1 MASYH
6 LFFKFAAYK
15 KDMRISFFLR
25 YGLFLSVF
33 LLLSAVVY
41 AVPAKPGQKR
51 DLTLTDGTVVSAR
64 LVGDEYGHYWLAD
77 DGKAYRGEGDI
88 YVEIDLKSL
97 QENAQKQR
105 KESDMRRVKRLND
118 NQPMK
123 SPSPGITGSKKG
135 LIILVNFSDVAFGD
149 GHDNALFYRIANEK
163 NFSYESFH
171 GSMYDYFYDQS
182 EGQFLLSFDVV
193 GPVTLSRE
201 CSYYGENVPE
211 ENDRDSHPAS
221 MVSEAI
227 LLADS
232 QVNYAD
238 YDWNGDGEVEQVYV
252 VYAGMGEADS
262 YVDNTIWP
270 HEWQLSSAKYYYNDG
285 NGALFIDGV
294 RINTYACGSELNSSG
309 NIAGIG
315 TMCHEFSHCLGYPD
329 YYDTDYSGGQ
339 GMGDWDIMD
348 GGSYNG
354 GGYIP
359 AGYTSYERWVA
370 GWKIPVELT
379 DATCVSSMRALQDG
393 GNTYVIYNKGHRDEF
408 FLLENRQ
415 KIGWDGGLPGAGLL
429 ILHVDYD
436 EAIWTA
442 RRPNDDPEHQ
452 RMTWIA
458 ADGEYQY
465 QIYQGKKYYSK
476 SGAATD
482 PFPYNEVNA
491 FNKNTTPAAFL
502 YNENEDGTYYL
513 DSSVEDI
520 TQNLDGTISFRFFG
534 PDKSYSLPQG
544 TGIGVN
550 AVQELVDIWHG
561 KEDVEVSFTR
571 SFTQGVASTI
581 CLPFAMT
588 TIDGGSVYQLRDI
601 TYDDNEGAW
610 VATMNDVTP
619 DPNLVTSTEAGVP
632 YLFMPDATGEV
643 TFSGMMD
650 EVPATTGEI
659 PLSGY
664 DGIDGWRMSGT
675 YTKYAWD
682 AGEHGTMFGFASS
695 SKVVEGNQI
704 NAGQFVK
711 LKSGASVPAFRAS
724 LTYSGSNGV
733 FLAPIRGES
742 TETPDLIKVRLLDKN
757 GSVTAVG
764 SVNIRTG
771 EFDKWYDLSGR
782 RLDSAPTAPGI
793 YINNG
798 RKTVIK

>member
-1 MASYH
+1 
-6 LFFKFAAYK
+6 
-15 KDMRISFFLR
+15 MRIISR
-25 YGLFLSVF
+25 HCIF
-33 LLLSAVVY
+33 LLGFMLLSTVVY
-41 AVPAKPGQKR
+41 AVPARPGQRR

-64 LVGDEYGHYWLAD
+64 LVGDEHAHYWLAD
-77 DGKAYRGEGDI
+77 DGKAYRSDGDI
-88 YVEIDLKSL
+88 YVEVDLKSL
-97 QENAQKQR
+97 QEKAQEQR
-105 KESDMRRVKRLND
+105 KESNMRRAKRLNG
-118 NQPMK
+118 NQPK
-123 SPSPGITGSKKG
+123 KTPSSGMTGSKKG

-149 GHDNALFYRIANEK
+149 GHDNALYCRIANEEGF
-163 NFSYESFH
+163 NEGSFH

-182 EGQFLLSFDVV
+182 EGSFRLSFDVV
-193 GPVTLSRE
+193 GPVTVSRE
-201 CSYYGENVPE
+201 QSYYGENDPTN
-211 ENDRDSHPAS
+211 NDSDKHPAS
-221 MVSEAI
+221 MVIEA
-227 LLADS
+227 LLLVDIE
-232 QVNYAD
+232 VDYAD
-238 YDWNGDGEVEQVYV
+238 YDWDGNGEVEQVYV
-252 VYAGMGEADS
+252 VYAGKGEADGGTT
-262 YVDNTIWP
+262 YTVWP
-270 HEWQLSSAKYYYNDG
+270 HEWQLSSAYYYGDG
-285 NGALFIDGV
+285 SGAQTLDGV
-294 RINTYACGSELNSSG
+294 IINTYACGSELNGSG

-339 GMGDWDIMD
+339 GMDYWDIMD

-354 GGYIP
+354 DGYLP

-379 DATCVSSMRALQDG
+379 DATSVSSMRALQDG

-429 ILHVDYD
+429 ILHVDYN
-436 EAIWTA
+436 ESIWA
-442 RRPNDDPEHQ
+442 SNQPNDDPEHQ

-458 ADGEYQY
+458 ADNEYQY
-465 QIYQGKKYYSK
+465 EIWQETKYYTWA
-476 SGAATD
+476 GEATD

-491 FNKNTTPAAFL
+491 FNKNTTPAATL
-502 YNENEDGTYYL
+502 YNENEDGSYYL

-619 DPNLVTSTEAGVP
+619 DPNLVSSTEAGVP

-643 TFSGMMD
+643 TFSGMID
-650 EVPATTGEI
+650 EVPATAGEI
-659 PLSGY
+659 PLSNS

-724 LTYSGSNGV
+724 LTYSGSNAV
-733 FLAPIRGES
+733 FQAPMRGS
-742 TETPDLIKVRLLDKN
+742 SNGAPDRIQVRLLGKS

-764 SVNIRTG
+764 SVNIKTG

>member
-1 MASYH
+1 
-6 LFFKFAAYK
+6 
-15 KDMRISFFLR
+15 MRVISR

-33 LLLSAVVY
+33 LLLSTVVY
-41 AVPAKPGQKR
+41 AVPARPGQRR
-51 DLTLTDGTVVSAR
+51 DLTLTDGTVVSAL
-64 LVGDEYGHYWLAD
+64 LVGDEHGHYWLAD
-77 DGKAYRGEGDI
+77 DGKAYRSDGDI
-88 YVEIDLKSL
+88 YVEIDLKSV
-97 QENAQKQR
+97 QEKAQEQR
-105 KESDMRRVKRLND
+105 KESNMRRAKRLNG
-118 NQPMK
+118 NQPRK
-123 SPSPGITGSKKG
+123 TPSPGMTGSKKG

-149 GHDNALFYRIANEK
+149 GHDNALYCKIANK
-163 NFSYESFH
+163 VGFSEGSFQ
-171 GSMYDYFYDQS
+171 GSMYDYFYNQS
-182 EGQFLLSFDVV
+182 EGLFMLSFDVV
-193 GPVTLSRE
+193 GPVTVSRE
-201 CSYYGENVPE
+201 QSYYGENDPE
-211 ENDRDSHPAS
+211 SNDSDKHPAS
-221 MVSEAI
+221 MVIEAL

-232 QVNYAD
+232 QVDYSD
-238 YDWNGDGEVEQVYV
+238 YDWDGDGEVEQVYV
-252 VYAGMGEADS
+252 VYAGKGEADGGAT
-262 YVDNTIWP
+262 YTIWP
-270 HEWQLSSAKYYYNDG
+270 HEWQLSSAKYFGDG
-285 NGALFIDGV
+285 SGVQILDYV
-294 RINTYACGSELNSSG
+294 RINTYACGSELDGSG

-339 GMGDWDIMD
+339 GMAEWDIMD
-348 GGSYNG
+348 AGSYNG
-354 GGYIP
+354 NGYLP

-415 KIGWDGGLPGAGLL
+415 RIGWDGGLPGAGLL
-429 ILHVDYD
+429 ILHVDYN
-436 EAIWTA
+436 EAIWA
-442 RRPNDDPEHQ
+442 ANEPNDDPLHQ
-452 RMTWIA
+452 RMTWIPA
-458 ADGEYQY
+458 DNEYQSFISGGNTYYTWDGE
-465 QIYQGKKYYSK
+465 
-476 SGAATD
+476 ATD

-491 FNKNTTPAAFL
+491 FNKNTTPAATL

-534 PDKSYSLPQG
+534 PDKRYSLPQG

-561 KEDVEVSFTR
+561 KENVEVSFTR
-571 SFTQGVASTI
+571 SFTMGVASTI
-581 CLPFAMT
+581 CLPFDMT
-588 TIDGGSVYQLRDI
+588 TIEGGNVYQLRDI
-601 TYDDNEGAW
+601 TYDDIEGAW
-610 VATMNDVTP
+610 VATMDDVTP
-619 DPNLVTSTEAGVP
+619 DPNVVSSTEAGVP
-632 YLFMPDATGEV
+632 YLFMPDATGDV
-643 TFSGMMD
+643 TFSGIID

-659 PLSGY
+659 PLSSS

-695 SKVVEGNQI
+695 SKVVEGNEV
-704 NAGQFVK
+704 NAGQFVR

-724 LTYSGSNGV
+724 LTYSGGNAV
-733 FLAPIRGES
+733 FLAPMRGAS
-742 TETPDLIKVRLLDKN
+742 TGTPDRIKVRLLSKN

-764 SVNIRTG
+764 SVNTRTG

>member
-1 MASYH
+1 
-6 LFFKFAAYK
+6 
-15 KDMRISFFLR
+15 MRITSFSR

-33 LLLSAVVY
+33 LLLSTVVY
-41 AVPAKPGQKR
+41 AVPARPGQKR
-51 DLTLTDGTVVSAR
+51 DLTLIDGTVVSAR
-64 LVGDEYGHYWLAD
+64 LVGDEHGHYWLAD
-77 DGKAYRGEGDI
+77 DGKAYRSDGDI

-97 QENAQKQR
+97 QEKAQEQR
-105 KESDMRRVKRLND
+105 KESNMRRAKRLNG
-118 NQPMK
+118 NRPK
-123 SPSPGITGSKKG
+123 KTPSSGMTGSKKG
-135 LIILVNFSDVAFGD
+135 LIILANFSDVAFGD
-149 GHDNALFYRIANEK
+149 GHDNALYCKIANEEGF
-163 NFSYESFH
+163 NEGSFQ

-182 EGQFLLSFDVV
+182 EGLFMLSFDVV
-193 GPVTLSRE
+193 GPVTVSRE
-201 CSYYGENVPE
+201 QSYYGENDPE
-211 ENDRDSHPAS
+211 SNDSDKHPAS
-221 MVSEAI
+221 MVIEAL

-232 QVNYAD
+232 QVDYSD
-238 YDWNGDGEVEQVYV
+238 YDWDGDGEVEQVYV
-252 VYAGMGEADS
+252 VYAGKGEADGGAT
-262 YVDNTIWP
+262 YTIWP
-270 HEWQLSSAKYYYNDG
+270 HEWQLSSANYFGDG
-285 NGALFIDGV
+285 SGAQILDGV
-294 RINTYACGSELNSSG
+294 RINTYACGSELDGSG

-339 GMGDWDIMD
+339 GMDYWDIMA

-354 GGYIP
+354 NGYLP

-379 DATCVSSMRALQDG
+379 DATSVSSMRALQDG

-415 KIGWDGGLPGAGLL
+415 RIGWDGGLPGAGLL
-429 ILHVDYD
+429 ILHVDYN
-436 EAIWTA
+436 ESIWA
-442 RRPNDDPEHQ
+442 LNQPNDDPEHQ

-465 QIYQGKKYYSK
+465 EIYEGNKYYTLA
-476 SGAATD
+476 GEATD

-491 FNKNTTPAAFL
+491 FNKNTTPAASL

-601 TYDDNEGAW
+601 TYDDNEDAW

-619 DPNLVTSTEAGVP
+619 DPNLVSSTEAGVP

-643 TFSGMMD
+643 TFSGMID

-724 LTYSGSNGV
+724 LTYSGSNAA
-733 FLAPIRGES
+733 LQAPMRGAS
-742 TETPDLIKVRLLDKN
+742 TGTPDLIKVRLLDKS
-757 GSVTAVG
+757 GSITAVG